1 MAKVKITL
9 AELTVVVQAAVE
21 VATDTRRGYRD
32 ELSRRGNSSRF
43 VVLVATISVLAVV
56 VVVFETVAIAIA
68 VVVAVNITS
77 CRSRNSKWR

>member
-32 ELSRRGNSSRF
+32 DSLVVVIV
-43 VVLVATISVLAVV
+43 VVL
-56 VVVFETVAIAIA
+56 
-68 VVVAVNITS
+68 
-77 CRSRNSKWR
+77 